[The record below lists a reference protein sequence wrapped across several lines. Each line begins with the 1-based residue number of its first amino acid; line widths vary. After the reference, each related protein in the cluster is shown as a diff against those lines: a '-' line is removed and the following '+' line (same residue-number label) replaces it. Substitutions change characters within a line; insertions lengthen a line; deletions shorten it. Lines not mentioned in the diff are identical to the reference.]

1 MITSTLL
8 TLAAIP
14 SMYLMWRRWQL
25 RSHGEPRAYGS
36 PDSDA
41 ASSASGSHNASP
53 GGASA

>member
-36 PDSDA
+36 PASDA